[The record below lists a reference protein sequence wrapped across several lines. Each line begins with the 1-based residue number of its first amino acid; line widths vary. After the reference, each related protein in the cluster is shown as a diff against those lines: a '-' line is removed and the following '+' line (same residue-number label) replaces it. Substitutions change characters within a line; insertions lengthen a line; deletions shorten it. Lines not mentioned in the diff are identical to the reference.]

1 MEKKETKN
9 VWYGQQEKILKRW
22 GEIGS
27 SYRYLHDRSYLIY
40 HRKNMWFAL
49 PVIIISTITG
59 TANFAQNTF
68 PESVQPYVPSCIGLF
83 NLVAGLVT
91 TISQFLRVSELL
103 EGHRAASI
111 AYSKFAR
118 NISVELSLPIRERSC
133 SGRDFINQCRTD
145 LDRLIEQS
153 PNIPM
158 RVVKQFGDVFG
169 DQDFIKPDIL
179 NINAVEI
186 YKDNEEEERKQKE
199 AEDKR
204 KKYDKELADKIR
216 EQERQQREQILQ
228 QNQAT
233 MGDMFERVN
242 STQKLREDAFLTQL
256 MTHQKKLEENQ
267 QVHKI
272 QNTLDS
278 LIQSLHKFDPTKNNE
293 TNIGK
298 TEVGENE
305 VGETEVGE
313 NEVGETEVGENEV
326 GETEVGENEVGENNN
341 ENEVGENNNEN
352 EVGENEN
359 NQEVIEGVEENEEVV
374 NILNS
379 SDDD

>member
-1 MEKKETKN
+1 MEKKNTKEVN

-49 PVIIISTITG
+49 PVIVISTITG

-133 SGRDFINQCRTD
+133 SGRDFINQCRSD

-158 RVVKQFGDVFG
+158 RVVKQFGDLFG

-186 YKDNEEEERKQKE
+186 YKDTEEEERKQKE
-199 AEDKR
+199 ANDKK
-204 KKYDKELADKIR
+204 KKYDQELEERIR
-216 EQERQQREQILQ
+216 EQERKQRELILQ

-242 STQKLREDAFLTQL
+242 TTQKQREDAFMNQL
-256 MTHQKKLEENQ
+256 MNHQQKIEENQ

-272 QNTLDS
+272 QNQLDS
-278 LIQSLHKFDPTKNNE
+278 LIQSLRTFNPEKNNE
-293 TNIGK
+293 EDGDN
-298 TEVGENE
+298 
-305 VGETEVGE
+305 
-313 NEVGETEVGENEV
+313 
-326 GETEVGENEVGENNN
+326 
-341 ENEVGENNNEN
+341 
-352 EVGENEN
+352 
-359 NQEVIEGVEENEEVV
+359 IEGGNEDGDNTTDTISGGNEDGGNEDGGNTTDTISGDNLEGAIEENEDNVL
-374 NILNS
+374 NIINS
-379 SDDD
+379 SDDDHT